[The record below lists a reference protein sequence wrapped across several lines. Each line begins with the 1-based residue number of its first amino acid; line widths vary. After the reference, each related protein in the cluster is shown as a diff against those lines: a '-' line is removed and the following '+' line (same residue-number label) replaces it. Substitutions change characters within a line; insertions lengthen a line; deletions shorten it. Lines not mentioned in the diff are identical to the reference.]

1 MPIMS
6 TTSLPPTVDKET
18 VPANDDLSVAAPFRQ
33 MPHNVEAEKALL
45 GAIFTNNRAY
55 ETVSEYLKP
64 EHFALLAHG
73 KIFEASGRLIERGQ
87 MADATTLHNFFRND
101 ESLSD
106 IGGPAYLDEV
116 TAFAVSVINAGEYG
130 NLIYDLYLKRELINL
145 GEDLVNRAYS
155 GEVDET
161 ASDQIVTAEL
171 HLYELA
177 TAGKFE
183 GGFKPFKDTIIQAI
197 EQAEAA
203 HKRDGKLAG
212 VTTGFRDM
220 DSLLGGLHRSDLLI
234 LAGRPAMGKTAL
246 ATNLAFNA
254 AYTYKQTQG
263 AEGAVVG
270 FFSLEMSSEQLAA
283 RILSEQSNISS
294 NMMRKG
300 ELTDDEFSRLVM
312 ASQTLHQIPIFIDDT
327 PALTVSALRS
337 RARRLK
343 RQHELGLIVVDYL
356 QLISGSSGSRN
367 DGRVQEVSEIT
378 RGLKTLAKELKVPV
392 LALSQLSRQVENRE
406 DKRPQ
411 LADLRESGSI
421 EQDADIVMFI
431 YRDEYYLEKAEPKQR
446 ADESGEK
453 LAQRL
458 QNWSERLAD
467 KKNKAE
473 VIVAKQRHGPVGML
487 TMMFDGQYTRFG
499 DLDERH
505 VDDRHSGP

>member
-1 MPIMS
+1 
-6 TTSLPPTVDKET
+6 
-18 VPANDDLSVAAPFRQ
+18 
-33 MPHNVEAEKALL
+33 
-45 GAIFTNNRAY
+45 
-55 ETVSEYLKP
+55 
-64 EHFALLAHG
+64 
-73 KIFEASGRLIERGQ
+73 
-87 MADATTLHNFFRND
+87 
-101 ESLSD
+101 
-106 IGGPAYLDEV
+106 
-116 TAFAVSVINAGEYG
+116 
-130 NLIYDLYLKRELINL
+130 
-145 GEDLVNRAYS
+145 
-155 GEVDET
+155 
-161 ASDQIVTAEL
+161 TAEQ
-171 HLYELA
+171 HLYDLA
-177 TAGKFE
+177 TAGGYE

-197 EQAEAA
+197 GQAEVA
-203 HKRDGKLAG
+203 HKREGKLAG

-246 ATNLAFNA
+246 ATNVAFNA
-254 AYTYKQTQG
+254 AYTHKQSQG

-327 PALTVSALRS
+327 PALTVSALRT

-343 RQHELGLIVVDYL
+343 RQQNLGLIVVDYL
-356 QLISGSSGSRN
+356 QLISGSAGSRN

-378 RGLKTLAKELKVPV
+378 RGLKTLAKELDVPV

-421 EQDADIVMFI
+421 EQDADLVMFI

-458 QNWSERLAD
+458 QNWEERLARV
-467 KKNKAE
+467 KNTAE
-473 VIVAKQRHGPVGML
+473 VIVAKQRHGPVGMVR
-487 TMMFDGQYTRFG
+487 MMFDGQYTRFG
-499 DLDERH
+499 DLDQHHADSRYN
-505 VDDRHSGP
+505 GA

>member
-1 MPIMS
+1 MA
-6 TTSLPPTVDKET
+6 TTILPPTGSKGT
-18 VPANDDLSVAAPFRQ
+18 VTPNDDLSIPGTFRQ

-45 GAIFTNNRAY
+45 GAIFANNRAY
-55 ETVSEYLKP
+55 EAVSEYLKP
-64 EHFALLAHG
+64 ECFALLAHG

-87 MADATTLHNFFRND
+87 MADATTLQNFFQND
-101 ESLSD
+101 DSLSD

-130 NLIYDLYLKRELINL
+130 KLIYDLYLKRELINL
-145 GEDLVNRAYS
+145 GEDVVNRAYS
-155 GEVDET
+155 GEIDET
-161 ASDQIVTAEL
+161 ASTQIETAEQ
-171 HLYELA
+171 HLYDLA
-177 TAGKFE
+177 TAGEYE

-197 EQAEAA
+197 EQAEVA
-203 HKRDGKLAG
+203 HRREGKLAG

-327 PALTVSALRS
+327 PALTVSALRT

-343 RQHELGLIVVDYL
+343 RQQSLGLIVVDYL
-356 QLISGSSGSRN
+356 QLISGSAGSRN

-378 RGLKTLAKELKVPV
+378 RGLKTLAKELDVPV

-421 EQDADIVMFI
+421 EQDADLVMFI

-453 LAQRL
+453 LVQRQ
-458 QNWSERLAD
+458 QNWAERLARV
-467 KKNKAE
+467 KNTAE

-487 TMMFDGQYTRFG
+487 RMMFDGQYTRFG
-499 DLDERH
+499 DLDQHRA
-505 VDDRHSGP
+505 DDPYSSL

>member
-1 MPIMS
+1 MAVSAFPSPKLIEVAGKFGELDGVWIDQEHS
-6 TTSLPPTVDKET
+6 GLPNQELELLLMACRAAGLDAFARVAPTDYAT
-18 VPANDDLSVAAPFRQ
+18 VMRPMEGGASGVMMAQVRSVPEVEKLVRWMKYHPEGERGLFLGSY
-33 MPHNVEAEKALL
+33 EAEF
-45 GAIFTNNRAY
+45 GAKPAPQHVAESNRDRW
-55 ETVSEYLKP
+55 TV
-64 EHFALLAHG
+64 
-73 KIFEASGRLIERGQ
+73 IQI
-87 MADATTLHNFFRND
+87 
-101 ESLSD
+101 
-106 IGGPAYLDEV
+106 
-116 TAFAVSVINAGEYG
+116 
-130 NLIYDLYLKRELINL
+130 
-145 GEDLVNRAYS
+145 
-155 GEVDET
+155 ET
-161 ASDQIVTAEL
+161 AEQ
-171 HLYELA
+171 HLYDLA
-177 TAGKFE
+177 TAGEYE

-197 EQAEAA
+197 GQAEVA
-203 HKRDGKLAG
+203 HKREGKLAG

-220 DSLLGGLHRSDLLI
+220 DALLGGLHKSDLLI

-246 ATNLAFNA
+246 ATNVAFNA
-254 AYTYKQTQG
+254 AYTHKQSQG

-327 PALTVSALRS
+327 PALTVSALRT

-343 RQHELGLIVVDYL
+343 RQQNLGLIVVDYL
-356 QLISGSSGSRN
+356 QLISGSAGSRN

-378 RGLKTLAKELKVPV
+378 RGLKTLAKELDVPV

-421 EQDADIVMFI
+421 EQDADLVMFI

-453 LAQRL
+453 LAQRQ
-458 QNWSERLAD
+458 QNWEERLARV
-467 KKNKAE
+467 KNTAE
-473 VIVAKQRHGPVGML
+473 VIVAKQRHGPVGMVR
-487 TMMFDGQYTRFG
+487 MMFDGQYTRFG
-499 DLDERH
+499 DLDQHHADSRYN
-505 VDDRHSGP
+505 GA